1 VHLVSVVA
9 APAEQQQSVLITEN
23 DITVIAK
30 ERGEVDMIEAGRQ
43 AGEYLWLV
51 HHEIEQLNAL
61 ICHGYLTDT

>member
-1 VHLVSVVA
+1 VVA
-9 APAEQQQSVLITEN
+9 APAEQQQATFITEN
-23 DITVIAK
+23 DIAAIPK

-51 HHEIEQLNAL
+51 HHEIEQLHAL